1 MTEMIVHEEQPL
13 APPAPIS
20 SAAKPLQDRLL
31 DNKDL
36 IKAMAPQ
43 IKKHHL
49 TGVGGK
55 SYMNVGGG
63 IAVAQALGYT
73 ISCGPVERVTGEDEC
88 GFYRSTASL
97 IDHNGVVVATA
108 EGYLGD
114 DEKMWASRPLYARR
128 SMCQTRATAKICRAN
143 FGALYIMLG
152 ADSDTPAEEMSQPAH
167 IDVPRRK
174 VDPVQTHTDP
184 IAAGR
189 PTATVPSG
197 DNVFTIVD
205 VEVFTGV
212 SKKTGKEFTKYTVVS
227 AEGEKFSTFREDAA
241 NAAREAMSR
250 GLKAKIDY
258 VSGQWGNDLKSLI
271 LVKDDEPEV
280 EAVDDT
286 EVPW

>member
-1 MTEMIVHEEQPL
+1 MTDLAIHEE
-13 APPAPIS
+13 APPMAPIVPIS

-36 IKAMAPQ
+36 IKAMATQ

-49 TGVGGK
+49 TSVGGK

-73 ISCGPVERVTGEDEC
+73 ISCGSVERVTGEDSC

-97 IDHNGVVVATA
+97 IDHNGIVVATA

-128 SMCQTRATAKICRAN
+128 SMCQTRSEAKLCRAN

-152 ADSDTPAEEMSQPAH
+152 ADSDTPAEEMSGTSPVPVVSQQAPSHINTTAPRPA
-167 IDVPRRK
+167 
-174 VDPVQTHTDP
+174 
-184 IAAGR
+184 
-189 PTATVPSG
+189 TATVPSG
-197 DNVFTIVD
+197 ENVFTIVD

-258 VSGQWGNDLKSLI
+258 VAGQWGNDLKSLI
-271 LVKDDEPEV
+271 LVKSDEPEV
-280 EAVDDT
+280 EVLDGE

>member
-1 MTEMIVHEEQPL
+1 MSEMIIHEEPAM
-13 APPAPIS
+13 APPVPIS

-36 IKAMAPQ
+36 IKAMATQ

-73 ISCGPVERVTGEDEC
+73 ISCGPVERVTGEDSC

-97 IDHNGVVVATA
+97 IDHNGIVVATA

-114 DEKMWASRPLYARR
+114 DEQMWANRPLYARR
-128 SMCQTRATAKICRAN
+128 SMCQTRSEAKLCRAN

-152 ADSDTPAEEMSQPAH
+152 ADSDTPAEEMSGTSPVPA
-167 IDVPRRK
+167 PSQQA
-174 VDPVQTHTDP
+174 PTH
-184 IAAGR
+184 AAPAR
-189 PTATVPSG
+189 PATATVPSG

-212 SKKTGKEFTKYTVVS
+212 SKKTGKEFTKFTVVS

-258 VSGQWGNDLKSLI
+258 VAGQWGNDLKSLI
-271 LVKDDEPEV
+271 LVKSDEPEV
-280 EAVDDT
+280 EVLDGE

>member
-1 MTEMIVHEEQPL
+1 MNELVVHEEQPP

-114 DEKMWASRPLYARR
+114 DETMWARRPLYARR

-167 IDVPRRK
+167 IDGAKNSLQVEPS
-174 VDPVQTHTDP
+174 PTP
-184 IAAGR
+184 R

-280 EAVDDT
+280 EAVDDS